1 MRRWALAVLVAML
14 AGCGIPVDDAPEV
27 FSLPDVGAE
36 GDDFPATGELAAAP
50 LYLVGAEGLVRV
62 TRDLPDPIDGA
73 ALLQSLLSGVTEPED
88 RSGLSSSIPLGTEL
102 TGFDVVDRVA
112 TVDLSADFASVG
124 GQQEIL
130 AVAQIVLTV
139 TQLAD
144 VDGVVFELDGVR
156 TDVPTAEGAL
166 ATVAVTPD
174 DYESLIER

>member
-1 MRRWALAVLVAML
+1 MRRLLAAALVAVV

-27 FSLPDVGAE
+27 FSLPEVGAD

-50 LYLVGAEGLVRV
+50 LYLVGGEGLVRV
-62 TRDLPDPIDGA
+62 TRDLPDPIDA
-73 ALLQSLLSGVTEPED
+73 ESLVESLLSGVTEPED

-102 TGFDVVDRVA
+102 IGLDVVDRIA

-139 TQLAD
+139 TLLAD

-156 TDVPTAEGAL
+156 TDVPTADGAL
-166 ATVAVTPD
+166 ATVAVTPE